1 MQVMENKQIEATK
14 TNVELAINNI
24 KEYATSKGFQVQ
36 GEFQQEGFLQNL
48 FGSTKIHFDSKSL
61 EKVCKKYLWRLDQKM
76 GMSISNRF
84 LHFLY
89 KKVYKLDKAPRIEYV
104 EKELKIKQARKAW
117 KKLEVEVE
125 KLQAAYK
132 LEKGDFYKK

>member
-1 MQVMENKQIEATK
+1 MENKQIEATK

-24 KEYATSKGFQVQ
+24 KEYATSKGFQIQ
-36 GEFQQEGFLQNL
+36 GDFQHEGFLKNL
-48 FGSTKIHFDSKSL
+48 HFDSKSL

-76 GMSISNRF
+76 GMSIANRF

-89 KKVYKLDKAPRIEYV
+89 KKIYKLDKAPRIEYS
-104 EKELKIKQARKAW
+104 EKEIKIQQARKAW
-117 KKLEVEVE
+117 KKLQVEAE
-125 KLQAAYK
+125 KLQETYK